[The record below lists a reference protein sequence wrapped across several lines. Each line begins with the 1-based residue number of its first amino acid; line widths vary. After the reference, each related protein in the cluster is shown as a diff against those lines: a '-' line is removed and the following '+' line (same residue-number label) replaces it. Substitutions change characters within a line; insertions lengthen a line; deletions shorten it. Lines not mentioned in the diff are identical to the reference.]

1 MPLHFRHVGVRMN
14 RDDILARAAN
24 LISGDRQEQHGEWED
39 NARLISGLWAAY
51 LDGQPVKPRDVAPMM
66 ALLKIARQRYSPSD
80 DNVVDACGYLALGGE
95 LDSSK

>member
-1 MPLHFRHVGVRMN
+1 MK

-24 LISGDRQEQHGEWED
+24 LVSGDRQEQHGEWED
-39 NARLISGLWAAY
+39 NARIMSGLWAAY

-80 DNVVDACGYLALGGE
+80 DNDNAVDACGYLALGGE
-95 LDSSK
+95 LDGHD